1 MALEQS
7 QAVASPTS
15 ALAAA
20 PVPAVEEE
28 VAQHS
33 TITAPSLPL
42 SAHSQVEPTTQFVD
56 FSTLSGPNTN
66 GISLPP
72 LRNDHERSTSA
83 GRDRTPLSSSS
94 PFQNTPSDNARPAH
108 LSTPIAI
115 SDPSRISGEARRGRE
130 SPEQRSPQDPVD
142 NPMTPRN
149 DVGPFVLD
157 GSAIRDLNLSSN
169 NPFLDRRSEPSY

>member
-7 QAVASPTS
+7 QAVASP
-15 ALAAA
+15 AAAVAAA
-20 PVPAVEEE
+20 PAAEEE
-28 VAQHS
+28 VAQPS
-33 TITAPSLPL
+33 TIAAPPLPL
-42 SAHSQVEPTTQFVD
+42 SAHSQVEPTTHLVD

-66 GISLPP
+66 GLSLPS
-72 LRNDHERSTSA
+72 LRNDRERSTSA
-83 GRDRTPLSSSS
+83 GRDRTPLPSSS
-94 PFQNTPSDNARPAH
+94 PFQNTPSDNTRPAH

-149 DVGPFVLD
+149 DVGPFVFD
-157 GSAIRDLNLSSN
+157 GSAIGDLNLGSN
-169 NPFLDRRSEPSY
+169 NPFLDRRSEPSS